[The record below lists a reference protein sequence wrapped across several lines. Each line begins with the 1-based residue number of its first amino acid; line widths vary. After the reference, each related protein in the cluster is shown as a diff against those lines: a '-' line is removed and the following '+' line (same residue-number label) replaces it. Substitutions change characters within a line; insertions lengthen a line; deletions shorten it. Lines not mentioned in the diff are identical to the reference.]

1 MEKFEAKNC
10 CAWPFSIRTV
20 EPPNVKK
27 VAMNFS
33 GLLVMSNA
41 GVNENL
47 RMDSQL
53 LSDRILSCKERSLSV
68 YVANLNIM
76 RYRRMFFV

>member
-1 MEKFEAKNC
+1 VEKFEAKNC

-47 RMDSQL
+47 WMDSQL

>member
-47 RMDSQL
+47 WMDSQL

>member
-47 RMDSQL
+47 WMDSQL
-53 LSDRILSCKERSLSV
+53 LSDRIMSCKERSLSV